1 MGPQGQASQLWLPL
15 LGFMTVGR
23 GREKKQGLADL
34 TCASQAEAR
43 AREGYEDLARE
54 HCCLN
59 IKQGCFVS
67 HVGDFLMLP
76 RALRWVPSRLGVH
89 CGSSQCPTQSQELIL
104 GIYLST
110 SQSRG
115 QEDRR
120 FIPATGRKMRCG
132 GGAKDPGVWGSFP
145 LFPIFKY

>member
-15 LGFMTVGR
+15 RGYMTVGR

-34 TCASQAEAR
+34 TCASQAR
-43 AREGYEDLARE
+43 VRERDEDLARE
-54 HCCLN
+54 HHCLN
-59 IKQGCFVS
+59 IKQGCQVS

-115 QEDRR
+115 QEDR
-120 FIPATGRKMRCG
+120 
-132 GGAKDPGVWGSFP
+132 SYFP
-145 LFPIFKY
+145 CYRQENET